1 MFQILEVPG
10 AHLAPLY
17 APPLPCHIT
26 HSSPATHRAAIFI
39 TPRSSNAMF
48 QKYNPESF
56 IRRLHQG
63 LALTD
68 SDISIIYL
76 LKPLIFKSDIL
87 KGKTLNKKQLGG
99 KIKLCHN
106 FDRGCFECCSFY
118 TMPSKSMITKSLN
131 KLFKIT
137 SFFSVGTR

>member
-1 MFQILEVPG
+1 MTARTEVPG
-10 AHLAPLY
+10 HPQEQTGAFFENSLVFDVPNIGGAGGHLASLY
-17 APPLPCHIT
+17 DPPGFPCHIP

-87 KGKTLNKKQLGG
+87 KGETLSKKQLGG
-99 KIKLCHN
+99 K
-106 FDRGCFECCSFY
+106 
-118 TMPSKSMITKSLN
+118 
-131 KLFKIT
+131 
-137 SFFSVGTR
+137 